1 MFTTTCTFS
10 AFTFQSDEETM
21 RPCPRLQM
29 QINSKSQTGNSD
41 KQTIKL
47 CDRAWECKC
56 KTGADQVKKNKPTI
70 NQTSQE
76 CDTALKSLF
85 VHGKSLGLGIVYGA
99 SHVLSH
105 RVSLEDHGV
114 DHGVIQLQSFLW
126 HVTTWLG

>member
-29 QINSKSQTGNSD
+29 QINSKSQTANSD

-47 CDRAWECKC
+47 CDRVPGSANAK
-56 KTGADQVKKNKPTI
+56 QLKKNKPTI
-70 NQTSQE
+70 NQTTQE

-105 RVSLEDHGV
+105 RVSLEDRGV
-114 DHGVIQLQSFLW
+114 GHGVIQFQSL
-126 HVTTWLG
+126 L